1 MRLFKRQFSAAAPPT
16 RWGASGWEA
25 VSDHSVS
32 DFMHSDTYGNYFRVP
47 NPATVSTKLIC
58 TLGPATSS
66 KPMIEK
72 LLSAGMSC
80 VRLNTAHGSYQN
92 YDEIITTVRE
102 CAQLQNRICPI
113 MLDTKGPEIRVGKVH
128 GDLIE
133 IAGQSLITVTFA
145 DPLTQADILSNP
157 NLLYVNYNQLGNSCK
172 MGDVVLLDNG
182 RIALNVTQVQDVRTL
197 QCRVITGGHLKSNKG
212 VNLPGC
218 EVFLPHVTPKDRRD
232 VEFAVSRSIEYIAHS
247 FTRSAEGIEQVRA
260 LPGVRDHGIHI
271 VAKIESQEGLDNFG
285 EIVDAADGVMVARGD
300 LGVEIPLERVCS
312 MQKRMIR
319 DCNVRG
325 KFVITATEML
335 DSMMSNARPT
345 RAEASDVANAV
356 YDGSDCVMLSGETA
370 SGQFP
375 LESVQVMQRI
385 CKEAELDVAAHH
397 FYQPQKSQKE
407 EALGNLKN
415 RPMSKINVE
424 RAAFAKAAVATARS
438 TKSEM
443 IVVFCASPENARFV
457 SKNRPNMPVFA
468 LCTSPKV
475 CAQISLYQGVRPV
488 LVPSLQRSV
497 CLPIALSVALQN
509 KLVTV
514 GSQVLVLSSGVDAGD
529 HLNVIESLTVD
540 EQHFHAPEASQADK
554 KFLGYTPGSSMSGP

>member
-1 MRLFKRQFSAAAPPT
+1 MS
-16 RWGASGWEA
+16 EHD
-25 VSDHSVS
+25 VN
-32 DFMHSDTYGNYFRVP
+32 DFMHSETYGNYFRVP

-72 LLSAGMSC
+72 LLRAGMSC
-80 VRLNTAHGSYQN
+80 VRLNSAHGTYASY
-92 YDEIITTVRE
+92 DAIIKTVRE
-102 CAQLQNRICPI
+102 CAQAQNTICPI
-113 MLDTKGPEIRVGKVH
+113 MFDTKGPEIRVGKVA
-128 GDLIE
+128 GEEWID
-133 IAGQSLITVTFA
+133 IASQSLVTVTFG
-145 DPLTQADILSNP
+145 DPLSTSPQFLSTP

-172 MGDVVLLDNG
+172 VGDVVLLDNG
-182 RIALNVTQVQDVRTL
+182 RIALNVTSVDDVRTL

-218 EVFLPHVTPKDRRD
+218 EVFLPHVTPKDKRD

-247 FTRSAEGIEQVRA
+247 FTRSAEGIDQVRA
-260 LPGVRDHGIHI
+260 LPGVREAGIHI
-271 VAKIESQEGLDNFG
+271 VAKIESQEGLDNFA

-385 CKEAELDVAAHH
+385 CREAELDVAAHH
-397 FYQPQKSQKE
+397 FYQPQKANNNTATSSSSSSSSSSEGKV

-415 RPMSKINVE
+415 RPLSKLNIE
-424 RAAFAKAAVATARS
+424 RAAFAKAAVATAKA
-438 TKSEM
+438 TKAEM
-443 IVVFCASPENARFV
+443 IIVFCSAAENARFV
-457 SKNRPNMPVFA
+457 SRNRPNVPVFA

-475 CAQISLYQGVRPV
+475 CAQISLYHGVRPV
-488 LVPSLQRSV
+488 LVPSLDRDV
-497 CLPIALSVALQN
+497 CLPIALSVASQS
-509 KLVTV
+509 KLVTS
-514 GSQVLVLSSGVDAGD
+514 GSQVMILSAGQNAGE
-529 HLNVIESLTVD
+529 HLNVIENLTVD
-540 EQHFHAPEASQADK
+540 DEHFQAPAAAAAASK
-554 KFLGYTPGSSMSGP
+554 TFLGYTPGSSVTGP